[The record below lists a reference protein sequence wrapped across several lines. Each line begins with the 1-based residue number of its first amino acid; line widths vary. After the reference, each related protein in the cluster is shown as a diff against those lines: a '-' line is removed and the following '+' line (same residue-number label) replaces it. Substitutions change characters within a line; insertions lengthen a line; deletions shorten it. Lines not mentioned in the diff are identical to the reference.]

1 MISRR
6 NYFAITIV
14 MFIVFFLFLSTGV
27 ITEIWNDYEVNVY
40 SGDIEELPA
49 ESESFSVNKRSEEHP
64 YENQSHKYI

>member
-49 ESESFSVNKRSEEHP
+49 ESESF
-64 YENQSHKYI
+64 

>member
-49 ESESFSVNKRSEEHP
+49 
-64 YENQSHKYI
+64 